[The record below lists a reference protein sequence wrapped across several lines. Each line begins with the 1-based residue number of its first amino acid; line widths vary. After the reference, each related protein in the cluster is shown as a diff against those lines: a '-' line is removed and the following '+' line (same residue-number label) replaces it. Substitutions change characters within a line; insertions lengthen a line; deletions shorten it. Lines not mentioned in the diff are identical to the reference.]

1 MLGIIAQTVQEV
13 TPSSTQVLTSLLPKM
28 RVETRVEM
36 KMKTPEQILSLLAKT
51 PTLTL
56 GEIARMLDKS
66 PSTIERAVARLKQQ
80 QKLVYRGPRKGG
92 HWQVL

>member
-1 MLGIIAQTVQEV
+1 MLGIIAQTLQEV
-13 TPSSTQVLTSLLPKM
+13 TPSSSRVLTALQPKM
-28 RVETRVEM
+28 RVEM